1 MQVSIVAAP
10 RLWSTGSIIV
20 TYGLSCS
27 MACDIFLDQR
37 LNPCLLH
44 WQADS
49 SPLSHQE
56 SPRIYVVK
64 SNVFTYDIL
73 YPSVQLIGLVRLFAT
88 PWTEACQPP
97 CQSPTPGTY
106 SNSCSSHQVM
116 PSNYLIL
123 CHLLL
128 LCLRSFPASVFSN
141 DSVLRIRWPKYWS
154 FSFSISPSNEY
165 SGLISFRMDWLD
177 LLAV

>member
-154 FSFSISPSNEY
+154 FSFTINSSNGY
-165 SGLISFRMDWLD
+165 SRLISFRMD
-177 LLAV
+177 